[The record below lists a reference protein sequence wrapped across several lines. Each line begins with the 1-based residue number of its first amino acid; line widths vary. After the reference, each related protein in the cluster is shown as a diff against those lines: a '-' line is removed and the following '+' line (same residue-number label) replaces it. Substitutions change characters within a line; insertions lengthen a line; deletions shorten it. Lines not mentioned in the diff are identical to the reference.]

1 MMFPRVL
8 AALAAVL
15 ACLSRVHVT
24 VSMGPASL
32 SMTGLAWFFAGTAV
46 AVAVVLAV
54 VIRKMAA
61 EFFWIAPRGRVT

>member
-24 VSMGPASL
+24 VSMGAASL
-32 SMTGLAWFFAGTAV
+32 SMTGLAWFFSGV
-46 AVAVVLAV
+46 AVAVVVVLVV
-54 VIRKMAA
+54 VIRKAVA
-61 EFFWIAPRGRVT
+61 DGPGVVPRGRIA